1 MEITESWKN
10 LAGIEF
16 RGLFAE
22 TLLFGKMVIEF
33 TSLFEFH
40 RKEDMAFTCKTI
52 FEFYHERVINL
63 PHYFFFILQAREEF
77 TFDYVQFWDNFQS
90 E

>member
-1 MEITESWKN
+1 
-10 LAGIEF
+10 
-16 RGLFAE
+16 
-22 TLLFGKMVIEF
+22 MVIEF

-77 TFDYVQFWDNFQS
+77 AFDYVQF
-90 E
+90 